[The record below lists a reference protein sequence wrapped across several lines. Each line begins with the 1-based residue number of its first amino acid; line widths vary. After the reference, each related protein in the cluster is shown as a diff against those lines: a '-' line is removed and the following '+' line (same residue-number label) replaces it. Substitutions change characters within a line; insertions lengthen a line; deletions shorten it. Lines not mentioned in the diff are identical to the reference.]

1 MILLWKMMMIIT
13 VFGGSAMKKIIIAVA
28 ALALCACA
36 KEEIAKDANLIEL
49 SFELSV
55 DESTKTSLNGND
67 VVWNAGDEIAIFAG
81 TEKVVASIPAA
92 GASATLTVL
101 VPEVE
106 TYYAVYPASEA
117 NTFDPASATFH
128 LNIPAVQ
135 KATAGSFADK
145 ANLSVAKTSRE
156 DLHLTFRN
164 VLTAVKFQV
173 SADVRQV
180 AFYGNTVESLA
191 GTAVVDY
198 SGESVAVSAE
208 DGAASK
214 FVIVKGP
221 FQAGSSYYATLLAN
235 EFTNGITVHVAK
247 GNGVIGVL
255 ASNSLTLQR
264 SHSLNLG
271 DLCTLVESRNGWQDL
286 SAVGSY
292 KVKEANMWLNKDYAD
307 SLYARQALSLEP
319 GLRRLMTNDESVV
332 LLDINVPTKQNFRLV
347 VNRMIPEVRYYDEA
361 NDLKPFNISFY
372 SNGDEAAGTLVQT
385 GNITKL
391 FGYGDGGWNG
401 FNCGID
407 NVSAVD
413 PQIIVKKNE
422 WGYGRRINFP
432 LFRASEFTNLGYS
445 LNVSNCYTFGPL
457 NDDWVNH
464 SHQFSEGKAVPVLC
478 GDWFPCQ
485 GGAAGDK
492 LGGPRGTYFYC
503 VTDMDTFTKQNFI
516 GLVVDIRHMRILM
529 LPTQIKY

>member
-1 MILLWKMMMIIT
+1 MMIC
-13 VFGGSAMKKIIIAVA
+13 GGSAMKKIMITIA

-36 KEEIAKDANLIEL
+36 KVESDNHVNYVDITFEA
-49 SFELSV
+49 SF
-55 DESTKTSLNGND
+55 ESTKTALDGND
-67 VVWNAGDEIAIFAG
+67 VVWCAGDRIAIFAG
-81 TEKVVASIPAA
+81 SEKVVATIPED
-92 GASATLTVL
+92 GASVSFSVS
-101 VPEVE
+101 VPEAD
-106 TYYAVYPASEA
+106 TYYAVYPADEA
-117 NTFDPASATFH
+117 NTFDALNEQMH
-128 LNIPAVQ
+128 LNVPFVQ
-135 KATAGSFADK
+135 KAVAGSFADK
-145 ANLSVAKTSRE
+145 ANLSVAKTTSDELR
-156 DLHLTFRN
+156 FSFKN
-164 VLTAVKFQV
+164 VLSAVKFQV
-173 SADVRQV
+173 ASDVNQV
-180 AFYGNTVESLA
+180 AFYGNTIESLA
-191 GTAVVDY
+191 GSAL
-198 SGESVAVSAE
+198 VSFSPEGDPFVSSE

-221 FQAGSSYYATLLAN
+221 FQAGVNYYATMLSN
-235 EFTNGITVHVAK
+235 EYVNGITVHVAK
-247 GNGVIGVL
+247 GNGVLGVL
-255 ASNSLTLQR
+255 ASNSVTVQR
-264 SHSLNLG
+264 SHALNLG
-271 DLCTLVESRNGWQDL
+271 NLCSAVQAKGGWQDL
-286 SAVGSY
+286 SAIGSY
-292 KVKEANMWLNKDYAD
+292 KVKEANMWLNRDYAD
-307 SLYARQALSLEP
+307 SLYARASLSLEA

-332 LLDINVPTKQNFRLV
+332 LLDINVPMKQNFRIV

-391 FGYGDGGWNG
+391 FGYGDGGWSG

-422 WGYGRRINFP
+422 WGYGKRINFP
-432 LFRASEFTNLGYS
+432 LFRAGEFTNLGYSS

>member
-1 MILLWKMMMIIT
+1 MMIC
-13 VFGGSAMKKIIIAVA
+13 GGSAMKKIMITIA

-36 KEEIAKDANLIEL
+36 KVESDNHVNYVDITFEA
-49 SFELSV
+49 SF
-55 DESTKTSLNGND
+55 ESTKTALDGND
-67 VVWNAGDEIAIFAG
+67 VVWCAGDRIAIFAG
-81 TEKVVASIPAA
+81 SEKVVATIPED
-92 GASATLTVL
+92 GASVSFSVS
-101 VPEVE
+101 VPEAD
-106 TYYAVYPASEA
+106 TYYAVYPADEA
-117 NTFDPASATFH
+117 NTFDALNEQMH
-128 LNIPAVQ
+128 LNVPFVQ
-135 KATAGSFADK
+135 KAVAGSFADK
-145 ANLSVAKTSRE
+145 ANLSVAKTTSDELR
-156 DLHLTFRN
+156 FSFKN
-164 VLTAVKFQV
+164 VLSAVKFQV
-173 SADVRQV
+173 ASDVNQV
-180 AFYGNTVESLA
+180 AFYGNTIESLA
-191 GTAVVDY
+191 GSAL
-198 SGESVAVSAE
+198 VSFSPEGDPFVSSE

-221 FQAGSSYYATLLAN
+221 FQAGVNYYATMLSN
-235 EFTNGITVHVAK
+235 EYVNGITVHVAK
-247 GNGVIGVL
+247 GNGVLGVL
-255 ASNSLTLQR
+255 ASNSVTVQR
-264 SHSLNLG
+264 SHALNLG
-271 DLCTLVESRNGWQDL
+271 NLCSAVQAKGGWQDL
-286 SAVGSY
+286 SAIGSY
-292 KVKEANMWLNKDYAD
+292 KVKEANMWLNRDYAD
-307 SLYARQALSLEP
+307 SLYARASLSLEA

-332 LLDINVPTKQNFRLV
+332 LLDINVPMKQNFRIV

-372 SNGDEAAGTLVQT
+372 SNGDEATGTLVQT

-391 FGYGDGGWNG
+391 FGYGDGGWSG

-422 WGYGRRINFP
+422 WGYGKRINFP